1 MHKHFPS
8 LFFVWFSTQEVQEA
22 RVEFIRKKQ
31 AQIMGNSRSKWTRRS
46 YHYICIL
53 SYSSLLKCSIH
64 TQLQRSA
71 QMQYTY
77 SVTAVCSNT
86 VYILN
91 YRGPLKHSIHTQ
103 LQRSTQTQYTYSITE
118 VHSNTVYI
126 LNYRGPLKHSI
137 HTQLQRSTQT
147 QYTYSITEVHSNT
160 VYILNYRGPLKHSIH
175 TQLQRSTQTQYTYS
189 ITEVHSNTVYILNY
203 RGPLKHSIHTQL
215 QRSTQT
221 QYTYSITEVHSN
233 AVYILNYRGP
243 LKHSIHTQLQRS
255 TQMQYRYY
263 WVACSCSCCLF
274 FLFCLH
280 FFSCRGRFLS
290 WVWDDCG
297 VSRSLCEAVNG
308 CSLSTLQSS
317 LKCYCHQI
325 NVMLQLLSD
334 QMPRCHVCVCLLRA
348 HKCHVSRPQQ
358 NVFTSTLPLCL
369 PGIPHTAVCNSN
381 KLHTAVTC
389 LGSHTLRY
397 PIAINYIL
405 LWPALDPTHC
415 GVQ

>member
-1 MHKHFPS
+1 
-8 LFFVWFSTQEVQEA
+8 
-22 RVEFIRKKQ
+22 
-31 AQIMGNSRSKWTRRS
+31 
-46 YHYICIL
+46 
-53 SYSSLLKCSIH
+53 
-64 TQLQRSA
+64 
-71 QMQYTY
+71 MQHTY
-77 SVTAVCSNT
+77 SVTEIC
-86 VYILN
+86 
-91 YRGPLKHSIHTQ
+91 
-103 LQRSTQTQYTYSITE
+103 
-118 VHSNTVYI
+118 
-126 LNYRGPLKHSI
+126 
-137 HTQLQRSTQT
+137 
-147 QYTYSITEVHSNT
+147 
-160 VYILNYRGPLKHSIH
+160 
-175 TQLQRSTQTQYTYS
+175 
-189 ITEVHSNTVYILNY
+189 
-203 RGPLKHSIHTQL
+203 
-215 QRSTQT
+215 
-221 QYTYSITEVHSN
+221 SN
-233 AVYILNYRGP
+233 AVYILSHSSL

-263 WVACSCSCCLF
+263 WVACSCCLF

-369 PGIPHTAVCNSN
+369 PGIPHTAVSNSN

-389 LGSHTLRY
+389 LGSHTLQCA
-397 PIAINYIL
+397 IAINYTSL
-405 LWPALDPTHC
+405 QSALNTTLQSALNPTDC
-415 GVQ
+415 SIQ